1 MIHKIRKFSFTNILK
16 LHQTCISNAFIVMD
30 LKNIFTWN
38 MVKRNLRCNLR
49 FAKIDGARRKIRVL
63 KLFLLWNIILTITSM
78 FPNEH
83 LSSKRKYPDAYFGL
97 YNRLQ
102 VIDVFWRGGF
112 SLWNSW
118 RVTDPPFDTCMRS
131 STRFFYLPCYFLF
144 H

>member
-1 MIHKIRKFSFTNILK
+1 
-16 LHQTCISNAFIVMD
+16 MD

-49 FAKIDGARRKIRVL
+49 FAKIDGARVL

-102 VIDVFWRGGF
+102 VIDV
-112 SLWNSW
+112 S
-118 RVTDPPFDTCMRS
+118 
-131 STRFFYLPCYFLF
+131 
-144 H
+144 